1 MRRRTILKAA
11 TLGTTTAAA
20 LPVLSGCSDDD
31 GSPSKSI
38 SLTFD
43 ADAYET
49 KTKTVSTADGD
60 KKVTYR
66 FWEAVMYV
74 AKPVDEKYQSLNVM
88 VPVKIGDK
96 EIDASGAPILLDN
109 AIAGYMS
116 SSVTGGSGGMGG
128 GGAAPGGAAPSGAP
142 GGGGGMPTGA
152 APSGGAAPGGAMP
165 SDAAGGGAPSGGTQ
179 PGGGMMGGGQM
190 VGNGDLALAAGYVVV
205 QPGARGRDN
214 EKDGKY
220 YGKAPA
226 VIVDLKAAVRYIRH
240 NKGRI
245 PGNTNW
251 IVSSGTSAGGAMSA
265 LLGASGD
272 SPLYD
277 AYLKEIGAAD
287 AGDAIFASADWCP
300 ITDLDH
306 SDMAYEWMYSGAD
319 MGGKTADQTVSK
331 ALQAQFAEY
340 QASLK
345 LKGEGGF
352 GTLTARNY
360 DDYLLKTY
368 LEPAATTYLKAL
380 SDSERTAYL
389 KAQSWITWSG
399 GRATFAWDDFVAHVG
414 RSKSVPAFDAFDT
427 SAAENIEFG
436 GETTD
441 ARHFTL
447 YSLRHATGKSG
458 AQLDGDLPEKIKL
471 MNPMYF
477 IGQKNSARSK
487 NWWIRVGTSDTATS
501 LTVVGNLAASLEN
514 LGDNVNTLMYWDG
527 GHGANEDADDFIKW
541 IAQITGYG
549 K

>member
-1 MRRRTILKAA
+1 M
-11 TLGTTTAAA
+11 
-20 LPVLSGCSDDD
+20 LSGCSND
-31 GSPSKSI
+31 GDSSRKSV

-43 ADAYET
+43 KDAYKT
-49 KTKTVSTADGD
+49 KTKTVSTADGE

-66 FWEAVMYV
+66 LWEAITYV
-74 AKPVDEKYQSLNVM
+74 TKPVDEKYQSLNVM

-116 SSVTGGSGGMGG
+116 SSVTGGSGGG
-128 GGAAPGGAAPSGAP
+128 GGAAPSGAP
-142 GGGGGMPTGA
+142 GGGGGMPGGA
-152 APSGGAAPGGAMP
+152 APSGGAAAMP
-165 SDAAGGGAPSGGTQ
+165 SGATAGGAPSGGTQ
-179 PGGGMMGGGQM
+179 PGAGMTGGGQM
-190 VGNGDLALAAGYVVV
+190 VSNGDLALAAGCVIV

-214 EKDGKY
+214 EKNGKY

-226 VIVDLKAAVRYIRH
+226 VIVDLKAAVRYIRY

-245 PGNTNW
+245 PGNTDW

-277 AYLKEIGAAD
+277 TQLKEIGAAD
-287 AGDAIFASADWCP
+287 ASDAIFASADWCP

-306 SDMAYEWMYSGAD
+306 ADMAYEWMYGGAELS
-319 MGGKTADQTVSK
+319 GKTVDQTVSK
-331 ALQAQFAEY
+331 ALRSQFAEY
-340 QASLK
+340 QASLN
-345 LKGEGGF
+345 LKGENGF

-360 DDYLLKTY
+360 DAYLLKTY
-368 LEPAATTYLKAL
+368 LEPAATKYLKAL
-380 SDSERTAYL
+380 SDTKRTAYL
-389 KAQSWITWSG
+389 KEQSWITWSG
-399 GRATFAWDDFVAHVG
+399 GKATFEFDDFVTHVG
-414 RSKSVPAFDAFDT
+414 RSKSVPAFDAFNT

-436 GETTD
+436 NETTN

-458 AQLDGDLPEKIKL
+458 ARLDGDLPEKITL
-471 MNPMYF
+471 MNPMHF
-477 IGQKNSARSK
+477 IGQKNAARSK

-501 LTVVGNLAASLEN
+501 LTVVGNLAASLKN
-514 LGDNVNTLMYWDG
+514 LGDNVNALMYWDG
-527 GHGANEDADDFIKW
+527 GHGANEDPDDFIKW

>member
-1 MRRRTILKAA
+1 MKRRTVLRTA
-11 TLGTTTAAA
+11 TLGTAAA
-20 LPVLSGCSDDD
+20 SALPLLSGCSNSD
-31 GSPSKSI
+31 GSSSKNV

-43 ADAYET
+43 KDAYKT

-66 FWEAVMYV
+66 LWEAITYV

-88 VPVKIGDK
+88 VPVKIGHR

-116 SSVTGGSGGMGG
+116 SSVTGGSGVGGGGTAPGAGATPSGAQGG
-128 GGAAPGGAAPSGAP
+128 GGAMPSGV
-142 GGGGGMPTGA
+142 
-152 APSGGAAPGGAMP
+152 APSGGSAPGGAMP
-165 SDAAGGGAPSGGTQ
+165 SGAAGGAPTGGTQ
-179 PGGGMMGGGQM
+179 PGGMTGGGQT

-240 NKGRI
+240 NKGSI
-245 PGNTNW
+245 PGNTDW

-277 AYLKEIGAAD
+277 AHLKEIGAAD
-287 AGDAIFASADWCP
+287 ASDAIFASADWCP

-306 SDMAYEWMYSGAD
+306 ADMAYEWMYSGAK
-319 MGGKTADQTVSK
+319 MGGKTVDQTVSK
-331 ALQAQFAEY
+331 ALTSQFADY

-345 LKGEGGF
+345 LIGESGF
-352 GTLTARNY
+352 GALTARNY
-360 DDYLLKTY
+360 DEYLLKTY

-380 SDSERTAYL
+380 SDSKRTAYL
-389 KAQSWITWSG
+389 KDQSWITWSG
-399 GRATFAWDDFVAHVG
+399 GNATFTWDGFIAHVG
-414 RSKSVPAFDAFDT
+414 RSKGVPAFDAFDS

-436 GETTD
+436 DESTN

-447 YSLRHATGKSG
+447 YSMRHATGKAS
-458 AQLDGDLPEKIKL
+458 ARLDSDLPETITL
-471 MNPMYF
+471 MNPMHF
-477 IGQKNSARSK
+477 IGQKNAARSK

-514 LGDNVNTLMYWDG
+514 LGDHVNALMYWDG
-527 GHGANEDADDFIKW
+527 GHGANEDPDDFIKW

>member
-1 MRRRTILKAA
+1 M
-11 TLGTTTAAA
+11 AAA
-20 LPVLSGCSDDD
+20 SALPLLSGCSND
-31 GSPSKSI
+31 GDSSSKSV

-43 ADAYET
+43 KDAYKT

-60 KKVTYR
+60 KKVTYHL
-66 FWEAVMYV
+66 WEAITYV
-74 AKPVDEKYQSLNVM
+74 AKPVDEKYQSLNVL
-88 VPVKIGDK
+88 VPVKIGDT

-116 SSVTGGSGGMGG
+116 SSVTGGGSGTGG
-128 GGAAPGGAAPSGAP
+128 GGTPPGGGAAPSGAP
-142 GGGGGMPTGA
+142 GGGSGMPTGA
-152 APSGGAAPGGAMP
+152 APTGGAAPGGAVP
-165 SDAAGGGAPSGGTQ
+165 SGAAGGAPSGGTQ
-179 PGGGMMGGGQM
+179 PGGGMTGSGQT

-245 PGNTNW
+245 PGNTDW

-277 AYLKEIGAAD
+277 AHLKEIGAAD
-287 AGDAIFASADWCP
+287 TSDAIFASADWCP

-306 SDMAYEWMYSGAD
+306 ADMAYEWMYGGAQ
-319 MGGKTADQTVSK
+319 MGSKTVDQTVSK
-331 ALQAQFAEY
+331 ALRSQFAEY

-345 LKGEGGF
+345 LRGEDGF
-352 GTLTARNY
+352 GSITARNY

-368 LEPAATTYLKAL
+368 LEPAATKYLKAL
-380 SDSERTAYL
+380 SDTKRTAYL
-389 KAQSWITWSG
+389 KEQSWITWSG
-399 GRATFAWDDFVAHVG
+399 GKATFAWDKFVAHVG

-436 GETTD
+436 DESTN

-447 YSLRHATGKSG
+447 YSLRHATGKSS
-458 AQLDGDLPEKIKL
+458 ARLDGDLPEKITL
-471 MNPMYF
+471 MNPMHF
-477 IGQKNSARSK
+477 IAQKNTARSK

-514 LGDNVNTLMYWDG
+514 LGDNVNALMYWDG
-527 GHGANEDADDFIKW
+527 GHGANEDPDDFIKW
-541 IAQITGYG
+541 IAHITGYA